1 MSFGMFDV
9 SWSWMFH
16 PCPALSNSVVYGT
29 LGSIKS
35 ASSACRSADYGTLI
49 ESAYTCCCRL
59 GGVHLTGDDATKVS
73 FQGRQWRAY
82 SVVGGPRCRRAHR
95 LFRTNLWEET
105 MRSIVVLAFMSLVV
119 AAGAADSLAQT
130 AGSSLVSV
138 SVAELREV
146 ATGWSA
152 KKQIL
157 GKDVYNDAG
166 DKIGDIND
174 LIVTPSRSLSYA
186 IVGVGGFL
194 GIGEH
199 NVAVPVS
206 MFKQQ
211 TGRIT
216 LPGATKDAL
225 KATPKFE
232 YAK

>member
-1 MSFGMFDV
+1 MRNI
-9 SWSWMFH
+9 
-16 PCPALSNSVVYGT
+16 ALV
-29 LGSIKS
+29 
-35 ASSACRSADYGTLI
+35 
-49 ESAYTCCCRL
+49 
-59 GGVHLTGDDATKVS
+59 
-73 FQGRQWRAY
+73 
-82 SVVGGPRCRRAHR
+82 
-95 LFRTNLWEET
+95 
-105 MRSIVVLAFMSLVV
+105 AFMSLML
-119 AAGAADSLAQT
+119 ASGAADSSAQT
-130 AGSSLVSV
+130 AGSTLVE
-138 SVAELREV
+138 VAELREV

-166 DKIGDIND
+166 DKIGDVND